1 MRTKEITQVRILLAD
16 DQSRVRFALRV
27 LLRRQP
33 GLKVVGEA
41 ANAEA
46 LLAQTEATRPDLI
59 LLDWELPGLAAVGSL
74 SALRRMR
81 PTLSVIALSGR
92 ARVRRA
98 ALAAGADAFVSKTDL
113 PERLLAAIDD
123 CWRRGDISPNLKL
136 LDGDVDVHL

>member
-1 MRTKEITQVRILLAD
+1 MRTKEITQVRI
-16 DQSRVRFALRV
+16 
-27 LLRRQP
+27 
-33 GLKVVGEA
+33 EA

-46 LLAQTEATRPDLI
+46 LLIQTEATRPDLI

-123 CWRRGDISPNLKL
+123 CWRRDLRGLGKPRRSEETSPPI
-136 LDGDVDVHL
+136 